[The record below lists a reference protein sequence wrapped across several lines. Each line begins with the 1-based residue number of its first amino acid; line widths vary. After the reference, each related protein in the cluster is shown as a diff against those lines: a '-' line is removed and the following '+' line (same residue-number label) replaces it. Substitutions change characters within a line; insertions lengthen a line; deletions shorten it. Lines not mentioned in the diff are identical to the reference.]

1 MCILAAEHLL
11 DSCVHTTLF
20 YISPLGVAFFR
31 ASILLVINVHT
42 HLDINVLSLG
52 LQCPV
57 VLPMRD
63 GVVSVESQLSE
74 QQRTTNMATTRTAM
88 ANRDNKVV
96 PLFAPQDKKES
107 EKKWGKAVMGHG
119 YCIFPSILL
128 QAQGRLGVS
137 AQEMVVLLQLAEHW
151 WKAASKVYPSK
162 DVIAQ
167 RVGLSAKQ
175 VQRHIRRL
183 EELKL
188 VQRKER
194 YRSGGSRTTNEYD
207 LSGLVAKL
215 KAIEPD
221 VAKAKK
227 LKAAATQAGGV
238 GGVAETHG
246 NGTT

>member
-1 MCILAAEHLL
+1 
-11 DSCVHTTLF
+11 
-20 YISPLGVAFFR
+20 
-31 ASILLVINVHT
+31 
-42 HLDINVLSLG
+42 
-52 LQCPV
+52 
-57 VLPMRD
+57 
-63 GVVSVESQLSE
+63 
-74 QQRTTNMATTRTAM
+74 MATTRTAT
-88 ANRDNKVV
+88 ASTEGKVV
-96 PLFAPQDKKES
+96 PLFALHEKKES

-119 YCIFPSILL
+119 FCIFPSILL

-151 WKAASKVYPSK
+151 WKAASKVFPSK
-162 DVIAQ
+162 DVVAQ
-167 RVGLSAKQ
+167 RVGLSTKQ

-221 VAKAKK
+221 IAKAKK
-227 LKAAATQAGGV
+227 LKTAATQAGGLT
-238 GGVAETHG
+238 AALAKSTK
-246 NGTT
+246 